1 MNMKHTERPAWLL
14 ILVGLVL
21 HVGVA
26 SAQLHV
32 ESRVVSKKTGETL
45 PLASVYVDG
54 EKNTIANMEG
64 DFSID
69 VDSADVLRIS
79 YVGYKTVR
87 IPALKVGR
95 KVVLE
100 TEDQSLD
107 EVVVR
112 SSEYYV
118 DKVRSKERSEFRKW
132 RWERYQFFYRQTTF
146 TGNKCTTFL
155 ETFFT
160 GLSAIQ
166 VRDLILLTGRYWTVA
181 SSLTTNPINYYT
193 FAQVPVADSNFEMGE
208 QLVPL
213 IGFYKRYYQVEC
225 HRLSDGER
233 DMYVLHFVPR
243 DMNQWSVEC
252 DLYVDA
258 ETFQLLRYKGIGH
271 RDNVENIVR
280 GQRHVVPVD
289 YIFEVNYMQDNGF
302 TEVQS
307 VHFDVS
313 FEDFGKK
320 YHTSGLLYNV
330 GERFSPTRNKLGF
343 NNNLLREIS
352 QKGYD
357 PTFWRENEIVK
368 RTPVENEV
376 IELVESDNLFGVYGN
391 QK

>member
-1 MNMKHTERPAWLL
+1 MKQTTRPIWLL
-14 ILVGLVL
+14 ILAGLVL

-26 SAQLHV
+26 SAQLHI
-32 ESRVVSKKTGETL
+32 ESKVVSKKTGEAL

-54 EKNTIANMEG
+54 DKNTISNMEG
-64 DFSID
+64 EFAID
-69 VDSADVLRIS
+69 VNSDDVLRIS
-79 YVGYKTVR
+79 YVGYKTVL
-87 IPALKVGR
+87 IPAQKVGR
-95 KVVLE
+95 KVALE
-100 TEDQSLD
+100 AEEHTLD
-107 EVVVR
+107 EVVAR

-118 DKVRSKERSEFRKW
+118 NKVRSKQRSEFRKW

-146 TGNKCTTFL
+146 TDNKCTTFL

-166 VRDLILLTGRYWTVA
+166 VRDLVLLTGRYWTVA
-181 SSLTTNPINYYT
+181 SSRTTNPLNYYT
-193 FAQVPVADSNFEMGE
+193 FAQIPVIDSDFNYGE

-213 IGFYKRYYQVEC
+213 VDFYKRYYQVDC
-225 HRLSDGER
+225 HWMSDGER

-243 DMNQWSVEC
+243 NIEQWSVEC

-258 ETFQLLRYKGIGH
+258 ETYQLLQYKGIGH
-271 RDNVENIVR
+271 KDNVENIVR
-280 GQRHVVPVD
+280 GLRHVVPVD
-289 YIFEVNYMQDNGF
+289 YSFEVNFMQDNGF

-320 YHTSGLLYNV
+320 YHTSGLMYNV
-330 GERFSPTRNKLGF
+330 GERFSPAKKKLGF
-343 NNNLLREIS
+343 DNNLLREIS
-352 QKGYD
+352 KKGYD
-357 PTFWRENEIVK
+357 ATFWRENEIVK
-368 RTPVENEV
+368 RTLVENEV

>member
-1 MNMKHTERPAWLL
+1 MKHIAQSKWLL
-14 ILVGLVL
+14 ILAGLVL

-26 SAQLHV
+26 SAQLHI
-32 ESRVVSKKTGETL
+32 ESKIVGKKGEAL
-45 PLASVYVDG
+45 PLASVYVDAD
-54 EKNTIANMEG
+54 KNTISNMEG
-64 DFSID
+64 EFAID
-69 VDSADVLRIS
+69 VDSTDVLRFS
-79 YVGYKTVR
+79 YVGYKTVK

-95 KVVLE
+95 KVTLE
-100 TEDQSLD
+100 AEDHTLD
-107 EVVVR
+107 EVLVH

-118 DKVRSKERSEFRKW
+118 DKVRGKQRSEFRKW
-132 RWERYQFFYRQTTF
+132 KWERYQFFYRQTTF
-146 TGNKCTTFL
+146 TDNRCTTFL

-160 GLSAIQ
+160 GLSSLQ
-166 VRDLILLTGRYWTVA
+166 VRDLVLLTGRYWTVA
-181 SSLTTNPINYYT
+181 SSLTANPLNYYT
-193 FAQVPVADSNFEMGE
+193 FAQVPVLDNNFMPKE

-213 IGFYKRYYQVEC
+213 VDFYRKYYQVEC
-225 HRLSDGER
+225 HRMSDGER

-243 DMNQWSVEC
+243 DMEIWSVEC

-258 ETFQLLRYKGIGH
+258 ETFELLQYKGIGH
-271 RDNVENIVR
+271 KDNVENSVR
-280 GQRHVVPVD
+280 GQVHVVPVD
-289 YIFEVNYMQDNGF
+289 YSFEVNYMQDNGF

-313 FEDFGKK
+313 FQDFGKK
-320 YHTSGLLYNV
+320 YRTSGLLYNV
-330 GERFSPTRNKLGF
+330 GERFSSAKKKLGF
-343 NNNLLREIS
+343 DNNLLREIS

>member
-1 MNMKHTERPAWLL
+1 MIMKHIARPKWLL
-14 ILVGLVL
+14 ILAGLVL

-32 ESRVVSKKTGETL
+32 ESKVVGKKTGEAL

-54 EKNTIANMEG
+54 EKNTISNMEG
-64 DFSID
+64 EFAID
-69 VDSADVLRIS
+69 VDSADILRIS
-79 YVGYKTVR
+79 YVGYKTVL

-95 KVVLE
+95 KVALE
-100 TEDQSLD
+100 TEDHSLD

-118 DKVRSKERSEFRKW
+118 NKVRSKQRSEFRKW

-146 TGNKCTTFL
+146 TDKKCTTFL

-160 GLSAIQ
+160 GLSALQ
-166 VRDLILLTGRYWTVA
+166 VRDLVLLTGRYWTVA
-181 SSLTTNPINYYT
+181 SSLTTNPLNYYT
-193 FAQVPVADSNFEMGE
+193 FAQVPLIDSDYNYGE

-213 IGFYKRYYQVEC
+213 IDFYRRYYQVEC
-225 HRLSDGER
+225 HGVSDGER

-243 DMNQWSVEC
+243 DMEQWSVEC

-258 ETFQLLRYKGIGH
+258 ETYQLLQYKGFGH

-280 GQRHVVPVD
+280 GRRHVVPVD
-289 YIFEVNYMQDNGF
+289 YSFEVNYMQDNGF

-330 GERFSPTRNKLGF
+330 GERFSPAKKKLGF
-343 NNNLLREIS
+343 DNNLLREIS

-368 RTPVENEV
+368 RTLVENEV

>member
-1 MNMKHTERPAWLL
+1 MRMKNTKRPEWLL
-14 ILVGLVL
+14 ILAGLVL

-32 ESRVVSKKTGETL
+32 ESRVVGKKGEAL
-45 PLASVYVDG
+45 PLASVYVDAD
-54 EKNTIANMEG
+54 KNTISNMEG
-64 DFSID
+64 EFAID
-69 VDSADVLRIS
+69 VDSTDVLRFS

-87 IPALKVGR
+87 IPALEVGR
-95 KVVLE
+95 KVTLE
-100 TEDQSLD
+100 AEDHTLD
-107 EVVVR
+107 EVLVR

-118 DKVRSKERSEFRKW
+118 DKVRSKQRSEFRKW

-146 TGNKCTTFL
+146 TDNRCTTFL

-160 GLSAIQ
+160 GLSSLQ

-181 SSLTTNPINYYT
+181 SSLTTNPLNYYT
-193 FAQVPVADSNFEMGE
+193 FAQVPVLDNNYNQGE

-213 IGFYKRYYQVEC
+213 VDFYRKYYQVEC
-225 HRLSDGER
+225 RGMSDGER

-243 DMNQWSVEC
+243 NMGQWSVEC

-258 ETFQLLRYKGIGH
+258 ETFQLLQYKGVGH
-271 RDNVENIVR
+271 RDNVKNTVR
-280 GQRHVVPVD
+280 GQVHVVPVD
-289 YIFEVNYMQDNGF
+289 YSFEVNYMQDNGF

-313 FEDFGKK
+313 FQDFGKK
-320 YHTSGLLYNV
+320 YRTSGLLYNV
-330 GERFSPTRNKLGF
+330 GERFAQEKKKLGF
-343 NNNLLREIS
+343 DNNLLREIS

-368 RTPVENEV
+368 RTLVENEV

>member
-1 MNMKHTERPAWLL
+1 MQTARPAWLL
-14 ILVGLVL
+14 ILAGLVL

-32 ESRVVSKKTGETL
+32 ESKVVSKKTGEEL

-54 EKNTIANMEG
+54 EKNTISNMEG
-64 DFSID
+64 EFAID

-87 IPALKVGR
+87 IPAMNVGR
-95 KVVLE
+95 KVALE
-100 TEDQSLD
+100 AEDHSLD

-118 DKVRSKERSEFRKW
+118 DKVRSKQRSEFRKW

-146 TGNKCTTFL
+146 TDSKCTTFL
-155 ETFFT
+155 ESFFT
-160 GLSAIQ
+160 GLSSIQ
-166 VRDLILLTGRYWTVA
+166 VRDLVLLTGRYWTVA
-181 SSLTTNPINYYT
+181 SSLTTNPLNYYT
-193 FAQVPVADSNFEMGE
+193 FAQVPVLDSDFNYGE

-213 IGFYKRYYQVEC
+213 IDFYKRYYQVDC
-225 HRLSDGER
+225 HRVNGGEC
-233 DMYVLHFVPR
+233 DMYVLHFIPR
-243 DMNQWSVEC
+243 NMEQWSVEC

-258 ETFQLLRYKGIGH
+258 ETFQLLCYKGVGH
-271 RDNVENIVR
+271 KDNVENIVR
-280 GQRHVVPVD
+280 GRRHVVPVD
-289 YIFEVNYMQDNGF
+289 YSFEVNYMQDNGF

-307 VHFDVS
+307 VHFDVR

-320 YHTSGLLYNV
+320 YHTSGLMYNV
-330 GERFSPTRNKLGF
+330 GERFSPARKKLGF
-343 NNNLLREIS
+343 DNNLLREIS

-357 PTFWRENEIVK
+357 PAFWRENEIVK

>member
-1 MNMKHTERPAWLL
+1 MWRIERHNWLL
-14 ILVGLVL
+14 ILAGLVL

-32 ESRVVSKKTGETL
+32 ESKIVSKKTGETL
-45 PLASVYVDG
+45 PLASIYVDG
-54 EKNTIANMEG
+54 EKNTISNMDGE
-64 DFSID
+64 FAID
-69 VDSADVLRIS
+69 VDSTDVLRIS
-79 YVGYKTVR
+79 YVGYKTIR

-95 KVVLE
+95 KVALE
-100 TEDQSLD
+100 AEDHTLG
-107 EVVVR
+107 EVIVR

-166 VRDLILLTGRYWTVA
+166 VRDLILQTGRYWTVA
-181 SSLTTNPINYYT
+181 SSLTINPLNYYT
-193 FAQVPVADSNFEMGE
+193 FAQVPVAGPNYEDGE

-213 IGFYKRYYQVEC
+213 ISFYKRYYQVEC
-225 HRLSDGER
+225 QSLSDGER

-243 DMNQWSVEC
+243 DMELWSVEC

-271 RDNVENIVR
+271 RDNVENSVR
-280 GQRHVVPVD
+280 GMIHVVPVD
-289 YIFEVNYMQDNGF
+289 YSFEVNYMQDNGF

-330 GERFSPTRNKLGF
+330 GERFSPTKKKLGF
-343 NNNLLREIS
+343 DNNLLREIS
-352 QKGYD
+352 QKGYN

-368 RTPVENEV
+368 RTLVENEV
-376 IELVESDNLFGVYGN
+376 IELIESDNLFGVYG
-391 QK
+391 Q